1 MKNLP
6 IETIY
11 EEYNNGA
18 TPMELSEKY
27 NCSVTTIRKRLI
39 KYCEQTGLEFIK
51 RSRGPFKKEIP
62 TEKIYIEYMNG
73 ESSPTLAEKY
83 GCSKG
88 RILNEIKRYAKIYN
102 LPLYIKSNDTRPVE
116 LPIEKVYEEYIN
128 GKDQQSL
135 AKKYDC
141 SSVTIS
147 RKLTRYCKE
156 NNIDLSK
163 TKKDIETK
171 N

>member
-51 RSRGPFKKEIP
+51 RSRGPFKKKLP

-88 RILNEIKRYAKIYN
+88 RILNEIKRYARMKCT
-102 LPLYIKSNDTRPVE
+102 P
-116 LPIEKVYEEYIN
+116 
-128 GKDQQSL
+128 
-135 AKKYDC
+135 
-141 SSVTIS
+141 
-147 RKLTRYCKE
+147 
-156 NNIDLSK
+156 
-163 TKKDIETK
+163 
-171 N
+171 